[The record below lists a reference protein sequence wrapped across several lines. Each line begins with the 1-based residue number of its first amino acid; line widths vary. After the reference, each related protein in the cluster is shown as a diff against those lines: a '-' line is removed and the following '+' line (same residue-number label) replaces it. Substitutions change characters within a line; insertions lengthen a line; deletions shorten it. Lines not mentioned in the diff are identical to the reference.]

1 VLLFL
6 PLPPLDNLPFPR
18 ERRYYKGLGTSSSA
32 EAKEYFKAIKRHR
45 IDFDYEGAT
54 SDESI
59 KLAFERNR
67 ADERKTWLQ
76 AVKEGTFVD
85 YGVSSMSYSEFVNKE
100 LVLFSQAD
108 NVRSIPSYVDGLKPS
123 QRKVLFGC
131 FRRKLREEIKVA
143 QLAGYV
149 SEHSM

>member
-1 VLLFL
+1 M
-6 PLPPLDNLPFPR
+6 
-18 ERRYYKGLGTSSSA
+18 
-32 EAKEYFKAIKRHR
+32 
-45 IDFDYEGAT
+45 
-54 SDESI
+54 
-59 KLAFERNR
+59 
-67 ADERKTWLQ
+67 
-76 AVKEGTFVD
+76 D

-149 SEHSM
+149 SEHSMYAGRRGCRCARAWCLANKMQP